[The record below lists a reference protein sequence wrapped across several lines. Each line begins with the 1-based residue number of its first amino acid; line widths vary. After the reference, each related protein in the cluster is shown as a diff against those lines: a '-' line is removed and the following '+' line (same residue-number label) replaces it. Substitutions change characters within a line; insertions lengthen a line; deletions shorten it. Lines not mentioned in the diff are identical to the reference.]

1 MQWRYFIFY
10 FLGSWSSSNASKN
23 NVVNAFSYYANDTIL
38 VSYEP
43 EEQKIV
49 FKKKGTE
56 ETHTLEYEPV
66 EGDELHFCGLFY
78 YSNDEIEFIGHADE
92 VEVDWLFVS
101 LTIKN
106 CIWFLTTQISSLII
120 QIFSITTCFLI
131 NYAYK

>member
-1 MQWRYFIFY
+1 M
-10 FLGSWSSSNASKN
+10 
-23 NVVNAFSYYANDTIL
+23 NAFSYYANDTIL

-78 YSNDEIEFIGHADE
+78 YSNDEIEFMGHADE
-92 VEVDWLFVS
+92 IEIDWLFVS
-101 LTIKN
+101 LTSKSELFFIPEDSH
-106 CIWFLTTQISSLII
+106 F
-120 QIFSITTCFLI
+120 
-131 NYAYK
+131 

>member
-1 MQWRYFIFY
+1 MSQFI
-10 FLGSWSSSNASKN
+10 GSWSSSNASKN

-78 YSNDEIEFIGHADE
+78 YSNDEIEFMGHADE
-92 VEVDWLFVS
+92 IEID
-101 LTIKN
+101 
-106 CIWFLTTQISSLII
+106 
-120 QIFSITTCFLI
+120 
-131 NYAYK
+131 